1 MADISKITL
10 LDGNVVDIKDSA
22 ARQSITSIS
31 SELSGKV
38 SVFQGTQNIGKI
50 LQVSSDGSLDLEAF
64 PSIPT
69 KTSDL
74 TNDSGYLTQHQDIS
88 GKADLDEHGII
99 LASQLPSYVD
109 DVLEYASLG
118 NFPLTGESGKI
129 YIAID
134 TNLSYRWSG
143 SGYIEISP
151 SLALGETSSTAYRGD
166 RGKTAYDHAALKGSE
181 YSSGLY
187 KITTNSEG
195 HVTNAVAVAKSDITG
210 LGIPAQDTTYS
221 NATTST
227 AGLMS
232 STDKTKL
239 DGIADGATANVGT
252 ITGITMNGSSK
263 GTSGIVD
270 LGTVLTSHQ
279 SISHLAPKAS
289 PVFTGSISL
298 GRDSDETIGSSSIAI
313 GSVVTA
319 SGMNSQAFG
328 WWTTASGSYSFAEGS
343 NNEASGNGSH
353 AGGTHTVA
361 SGYYSHAE
369 GKYTTAKHVAQYAF
383 GQYSIED
390 VSTAT
395 NQQLGTF
402 IEIVGNG
409 TSETKRSNAR
419 TLDWSGN
426 QRLKG
431 TLYVNANAD
440 GTGGTQVL
448 ARGVT
453 WAELEGT

>member
-118 NFPLTGESGKI
+118 GFPLTGESGKI

-143 SGYIEISP
+143 SGYVEISP

-181 YSSGLY
+181 YTSGLY
-187 KITTNSEG
+187 KITTNNEG
-195 HVTNAVAVAKSDITG
+195 HVTNAVAVAKSDITN

-227 AGLMS
+227 DGLMS

-239 DGIADGATANVGT
+239 DGIAAGATANVGT
-252 ITGITMNGSSK
+252 ITGIIMNGSSK
-263 GTSGIVD
+263 GTSGVVD
-270 LGTVLTSHQ
+270 LGTVITSHQ
-279 SISHLAPKAS
+279 SISHLAPIAS

-298 GRDSDETIGSSSIAI
+298 GRDSTATIGSSSIAI
-313 GSVVTA
+313 GAVVIA
-319 SGMNSQAFG
+319 SGMDSQAFG
-328 WWTTASGSYSFAEGS
+328 WWTTASGADSFANGS
-343 NNEASGNGSH
+343 NNEASGAGSH
-353 AGGTHTVA
+353 AEGFHTVA
-361 SGYYSHAE
+361 SGDYSHTEGRYTIAKNAAQHVF
-369 GKYTTAKHVAQYAF
+369 GKYNVQDSSS
-383 GQYSIED
+383 YSGANTGKY
-390 VSTAT
+390 V
-395 NQQLGTF
+395 
-402 IEIVGNG
+402 EIVGNG
-409 TSETKRSNAR
+409 TSESERSNAR
-419 TLDWSGN
+419 ILDWSGN
-426 QRLKG
+426 ERLKG

-448 ARGVT
+448 SRGVT